1 MIEAAGPN
9 RGPAGALEAGG
20 AERSDGEHG
29 WLARLR
35 QGEEAAFEWLVRE
48 HGGRLL
54 AVARRFLRNEED
66 ARDAVQE
73 AFLSAYRGIQGFAA
87 GSRLS
92 TWLHRIVINASLMRL
107 RTRRRKPEDAI
118 DDLLPR
124 FAADGHQENHPTPT
138 WDASV
143 EVLLARSQTRAIV
156 RQAIDRLPDAYRTVL
171 LLRDI
176 EEISTQEAARLLGT
190 TENAVKIRLHRA
202 RQALRTLLEP
212 HFREMERC

>member
-9 RGPAGALEAGG
+9 LSGREAPPGEGG
-20 AERSDGEHG
+20 AGPGAESG

-35 QGEEAAFEWLVRE
+35 AGDGAAFEWLVRE

-54 AVARRFLRNEED
+54 AVARRFLRDEED
-66 ARDAVQE
+66 ARDAVQDT
-73 AFLSAYRGIQGFAA
+73 FLSAYRSIGDFAG

-92 TWLHRIVINASLMRL
+92 TWLHRIAINACLMRL
-107 RTRRRKPEDAI
+107 RTRRRKPEERI

-124 FAADGHQENHPTPT
+124 FAADGHQANHPTAAWEGSAET
-138 WDASV
+138 
-143 EVLLARSQTRAIV
+143 LLERSQLRTIV
-156 RQAIDRLPDAYRTVL
+156 RQAIDRLPDPYRTVL

-176 EEISTQEAARLLGT
+176 EEISTEDAARFLGV

-212 HFREMERC
+212 HFRESKR